1 MRGEVLSY
9 RSSSWP
15 RRWAPRGT
23 AAMRGGPLGRLGMLV
38 LLLSFGAL
46 VGGCRPKAPIMPRF
60 SERDPAKGWEA
71 LLREGD
77 AALAQNTPEGW
88 EGALSAYEA
97 AISVNPAAVEA
108 CWKGAK
114 AAFLLAF
121 SGDSS
126 ERRLHFARRGEG
138 FALRGIEQDPDCAP
152 CHYYLALN
160 LGLHAREAPLEAPT
174 LVKSLIEEGKK
185 AAALDPTFDHAGPY
199 RLLGRVYTQL
209 PPPPASF
216 GDPDLA
222 VGYLERAVELAP
234 DYPPNRLH
242 LAEAQMALEEA
253 EAARTLLVALLTQTE
268 DMPYEGSTLHR
279 KARELLERLDEE

>member
-1 MRGEVLSY
+1 M
-9 RSSSWP
+9 
-15 RRWAPRGT
+15 
-23 AAMRGGPLGRLGMLV
+23 
-38 LLLSFGAL
+38 LLLLLGLTLAL
-46 VGGCRPKAPIMPRF
+46 LGGGCHPKAPIMPRF
-60 SERDPAKGWEA
+60 AEHDPAEGWEA
-71 LLREGD
+71 LLRRGD
-77 AALAQNTPEGW
+77 AALESNTPEGW
-88 EGALSAYEA
+88 EAALSAYEA
-97 AISVNPAAVEA
+97 ALSANPASVEA

-126 ERRLHFARRGEG
+126 ERRLHFARRGQG

-174 LVKSLIEEGKK
+174 LVKSLIAEAKK
-185 AAALDPTFDHAGPY
+185 AAALDPAFDHAGPY

-222 VGYLERAVELAP
+222 VTYLERAVELAP

-242 LAEAQMALEEA
+242 LAEAQMALEET
-253 EAARTLLVALLTQTE
+253 ESARTLLFALLTGTE
-268 DMPYEGSTLHR
+268 DMPYEGSTLHQ